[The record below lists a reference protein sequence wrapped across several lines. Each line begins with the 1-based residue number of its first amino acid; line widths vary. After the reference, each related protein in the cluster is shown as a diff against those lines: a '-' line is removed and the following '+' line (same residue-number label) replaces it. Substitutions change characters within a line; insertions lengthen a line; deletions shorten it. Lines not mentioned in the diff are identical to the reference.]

1 MGKVYLEFNVE
12 FEDIKFLRATTMSK
26 DAEVELTILIQP
38 GTGRFEISEGNTAVV
53 SGIVRQVEACSSTE
67 IEVAERPDLPI
78 LLNKDFYK
86 ELRLRGYHYSG
97 LFRSV
102 TEARCDGLQGKVKW
116 DGNWV
121 AYLDCLLQIQI
132 LARDTRS
139 LCLPTGIQKLTI
151 DVVEHSK
158 YIKSVRGQSVE
169 SIYDVKIDSDQ
180 NILKSGG
187 VEIVNL
193 MANVVGRRK
202 PPGIPVLESYQFVP
216 NFGYD
221 KYSVGD
227 GIRICV
233 QIALE
238 NINTVKVKAVE
249 VDTQNQDPIIEHM
262 QDALADLPLVTA
274 ELMVL
279 SKRDMK
285 LKNIHSED
293 GKLSTQTN
301 CLFVIASGVL
311 CNQQFLTETSKSL
324 GDVAYVIARE
334 KSVEPLDLLTLPS
347 NFDVISCINVD
358 GEVLVL
364 LQYTRKKISLNT
376 TVLKVPEADFNYCWL
391 DNLKSDIKNGSTIL
405 YVQNEKLSGLIGLTN
420 CIRKEPEG
428 HDVRCVYI
436 DDDTAPEFDFQ
447 SPFYKSHLNL
457 GLAINVYKNGQWG
470 TYRHLQLKQNIDTK
484 PTAKHCYVNALTKS
498 DLSSL
503 KWIEGPYN
511 YSKPKGEL
519 VKIQYAS
526 LNFRDVM
533 LATGKLSADVVAE
546 SRLEHECVLGF
557 EFSGVTTSGRRV
569 MGMTVTAAMVSPMIY
584 SNLLIYKKNI
594 FSIGHSYRNR

>member
-1 MGKVYLEFNVE
+1 MMLAKVFFEFNVE

-26 DAEVELTILIQP
+26 DVEVVLTIIIQP
-38 GTGRFEISEGNTAVV
+38 GTGYFEISEGNTAVV
-53 SGIVRQVEACSSTE
+53 SGFVRQVEACSSTE
-67 IEVAERPDLPI
+67 INFVEKPDLPI
-78 LLNKDFYK
+78 LLTKDFYK

-102 TEARCDGLQGKVKW
+102 TEARCDGLQGKVRW

-139 LCLPTGIQKLTI
+139 LCLPTGIQKLSI

-158 YIKSVRGQSVE
+158 YFKCIMGQIME
-169 SIYDVKIDSDQ
+169 YIYDVKIDSDQ
-180 NILKSGG
+180 NILKCGG

-262 QDALADLPLVTA
+262 QEVVADLPMVTS
-274 ELMVL
+274 ELIVL

-285 LKNIHSED
+285 LRDIQIED
-293 GKLSTQTN
+293 SPLSAQAN

-311 CNQQFLTETSKSL
+311 CNRDFLLGAKKSL
-324 GDVAYVIARE
+324 NDMAFVISRE
-334 KSVEPLDLLTLPS
+334 KSVEAHEKLEIPIGYHL
-347 NFDVISCINVD
+347 ICCIRVD
-358 GEVLVL
+358 EEVLVL
-364 LQYTRKKISLNT
+364 LRYAKKEM
-376 TVLKVPEADFNYCWL
+376 KFNEMAINVSNVDQSYDWL
-391 DNLKSDIKNGSTIL
+391 EELKSEIKGGSTTL
-405 YVQNEKLSGLIGLTN
+405 YAQNEKLSGLIGLTN

-436 DDDTAPEFDFQ
+436 DDDTAPEFDLQ
-447 SPFYKSHLNL
+447 NNFYRTQLNL
-457 GLAINVYKNGQWG
+457 GLGINVYKNGNWG

-484 PTAKHCYVNALTKS
+484 PTAKHCYINALTKS

-557 EFSGVTTSGRRV
+557 EFSGVTASGRRV
-569 MGMTVTAAMVSPMIY
+569 MGMTVTAAMVSPMI
-584 SNLLIYKKNI
+584 SNNLLIYKINI
-594 FSIGHSYRNR
+594 FSIGN